1 MMEQKTPQYLA
12 LLQHNF
18 DDRDVDGLIEHFR
31 DPEQRCGIA

>member
-1 MMEQKTPQYLA
+1 MEQKTPQYLA